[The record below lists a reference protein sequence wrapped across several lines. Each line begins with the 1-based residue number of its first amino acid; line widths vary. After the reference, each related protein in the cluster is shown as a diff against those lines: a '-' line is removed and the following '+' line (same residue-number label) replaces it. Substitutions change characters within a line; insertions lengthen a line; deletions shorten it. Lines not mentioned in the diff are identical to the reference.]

1 MLGEDT
7 IRSLKRS
14 KSDVDDLVPLGEITP
29 RGNASSTPRTRGSR
43 AFSLTNL
50 AKLTDS
56 IRRKSRSNSSRS
68 SSTIDKDSISSP
80 ITDPRSPLCPLTPT
94 SPFAASPSPLV
105 KTRSNPSPHPFF
117 TAARPATK
125 HTHSVS
131 DPTSNQSPPAR
142 PRIAAYPPFASPTA
156 QSFSSADTV
165 IGSPLERIAETPFDC
180 DHDSEHLDLDRVDR
194 RLADMETIRNSLLPP
209 AMVTGTKARAIGQAK
224 EMEALVA
231 ERAKRSGDEPP
242 QYDFYELIGK
252 GAYGRVFKGKSRRTD
267 NLVAIKIIDIDT
279 VDYQEMTTKN
289 LSETLKEI
297 DILQQ
302 LRDSRARPYV
312 NIIEEAKAVHN
323 ELWIISEY
331 ASGGSVATLM
341 KPMAMLK
348 DPGPGLPEKFIIPI
362 ARELALGLKYI
373 HEAGVLHRDM
383 KSNNVLILED
393 GRVQLCDFGVSGT
406 LEPQKSKRTTIVG
419 TPFWM
424 APELQREWIKDAD
437 PHSLAKPR
445 EILYGSEVDI
455 WAYGCTVY
463 EMACGFPPHHRSAP
477 FDLPNAG
484 VPVLEGDRYSDEL
497 KDFVSFLLQPDPQDR
512 PTPDEI
518 LEHVYLKDSTK
529 MYPTVMLVKLVEDYY
544 AWEQQGGAR
553 QSLFNVFGAQAPD
566 PLAPETDDDE
576 DDDWTFSTSEEF
588 EQEHAPQFSDPFIG
602 GAAGHSYMGLPP
614 VADMGRFEQ
623 LQARFKEESITR
635 GQKRLN
641 KLFDTET
648 TPYRYSMIDDD
659 DDSKGRPPSDLVLRD
674 FNPGAP
680 NRETVIDLDF
690 SLPSTDHVPSID
702 LGEVP
707 TIKANR
713 IKSLLREME
722 EEDAREI
729 EREQELR
736 EQQEFEAENQLTKRA
751 TRDWKFPSA
760 ADNRKTREWTFP
772 SMDAPAEEPG
782 TTEDLDNRK
791 TMEWS
796 FPAAEPNRKTMEWS
810 FPAAEPPK
818 PNRKTVEWTFDAA
831 MAEAQYDAPRN
842 RTSRRRET
850 KEYNFSTAT
859 TAIDENRST
868 MDFSFPMRS
877 PSPKQRQ
884 NGSGSTHDYSS
895 PPTLR
900 SGFRPSLRQAAT
912 EPTSDGF
919 PRVSSDPNSP
929 LRSSMIDLDMAT
941 VEDYRPSTSGSESTY
956 PASIYT
962 ANDNPFNLED
972 QVQLSQNNHRA
983 SFHMKSQ
990 SEPNHAVPGLLTPQQ
1005 YDEQGLPTNQDPHHP
1020 SMHARGVSSVSQMQA
1035 HNKPPATSIPPLNS
1049 HHSHQR
1055 SQQIWDGWSHT
1066 HAYGLGSDDQSPA
1079 MSVTTDTSLSEEDV
1093 DELWDNFER
1102 LTLHAQRKFQSY
1114 GPLRS
1119 ARRLGNTSVDESSDP
1134 RMASLHLGIGSD
1146 TDETYPY
1153 TAESDSSSPSYAYH
1167 RLSRVSAGPN
1177 GRPLVDFPVPRGPDV
1192 EALLGVDS
1200 DPRVLQELLLKGAI
1214 ELRDG
1219 TRASRDLLRAM
1230 KLSEVEEGEIEIDQ
1244 STVRMSSR
1252 GGE

>member
-14 KSDVDDLVPLGEITP
+14 KSDVEDLVPMGERTP
-29 RGNASSTPRTRGSR
+29 PRDSASSTPRNRSSR
-43 AFSLTNL
+43 AFSITRLTEGF
-50 AKLTDS
+50 
-56 IRRKSRSNSSRS
+56 RRKGRSSFSRSNSS
-68 SSTIDKDSISSP
+68 IDKETISSP
-80 ITDPRSPLCPLTPT
+80 IADSRSPLCPPT
-94 SPFAASPSPLV
+94 STDSLAASPSPLV
-105 KTRSNPSPHPFF
+105 SARSSPSPRKLLVA
-117 TAARPATK
+117 TRPAAK
-125 HTHSVS
+125 HTYSVS
-131 DPTSNQSPPAR
+131 DPTNNHSPPTR
-142 PRIAAYPPFASPTA
+142 PRLATHVPPPLLPTA
-156 QSFSSADTV
+156 SSFGSADTV
-165 IGSPLERIAETPFDC
+165 VGSPLERIAETPFDC
-180 DHDSEHLDLDRVDR
+180 DHDSEHLDLDRLGR
-194 RLADMETIRNSLLPP
+194 QLAKMETIRASLLPP
-209 AMVTGTKARAIGQAK
+209 AMTTGTKARAIQQAK

-252 GAYGRVFKGKSRRTD
+252 GAYGRVFKGKSRNTGG
-267 NLVAIKIIDIDT
+267 LVAIKIIDIDT

-302 LRDSRARPYV
+302 LRDSKARPYV

-348 DPGPGLPEKFIIPI
+348 NPGPGLPEKFIIPI

-383 KSNNVLILED
+383 KANNVLILED

-484 VPVLEGDRYSDEL
+484 VPLLEGERYSDEL
-497 KDFVSFLLQPDPQDR
+497 KDFLSFVLQPDPQDR

-518 LEHVYLKDSTK
+518 LEHVYLKDTTK
-529 MYPTVMLVKLVEDYY
+529 MYPTVILVKLVEDYY
-544 AWEQQGGAR
+544 LWEQQGGAR

-566 PLAPETDDDE
+566 PLAPENEDE
-576 DDDWTFSTSEEF
+576 DDDDWTFSTSDEF
-588 EQEHAPQFSDPFIG
+588 EQEHLPQFSDPFVG
-602 GAAGHSYMGLPP
+602 GDARQSYTGMGLPP

-635 GQKRLN
+635 GQRRLN

-648 TPYRYSMIDDD
+648 TPYRYSMIDEDD
-659 DDSKGRPPSDLVLRD
+659 DGGKGRPPSDLVLRD

-690 SLPSTDHVPSID
+690 SLPSTDDMPSID

-713 IKSLLREME
+713 MKSLLREME

-729 EREQELR
+729 AREKEEREQR
-736 EQQEFEAENQLTKRA
+736 EFEEENQLTKRA
-751 TRDWKFPSA
+751 TRDWTFPSA
-760 ADNRKTREWTFP
+760 PDNRKTQEWTFP
-772 SMDAPAEEPG
+772 SMEAPAEEP
-782 TTEDLDNRK
+782 DNRK
-791 TMEWS
+791 TLDWS
-796 FPAAEPNRKTMEWS
+796 FPAAEPPNRKTMEWS

-831 MAEAQYDAPRN
+831 MAEANYDAPRN

-850 KEYNFSTAT
+850 KEYIFPAATAP
-859 TAIDENRST
+859 IDENRST

-877 PSPKQRQ
+877 PSPKRTRD
-884 NGSGSTHDYSS
+884 GSGTVLDYPSQ
-895 PPTLR
+895 PTLGP
-900 SGFRPSLRQAAT
+900 GFRPSLRHAAT
-912 EPTSDGF
+912 EPPSDDF

-929 LRSSMIDLDMAT
+929 LRSSMIDLDMAS

-956 PASIYT
+956 TGSIYT
-962 ANDNPFNLED
+962 ASDNPFNLED

-990 SEPNHAVPGLLTPQQ
+990 SEPNHAVQGLLTPQQ
-1005 YDEQGLPTNQDPHHP
+1005 YDEQGLPTTQDPHHP

-1035 HNKPPATSIPPLNS
+1035 HPKPPATSIPPLAAHRPN
-1049 HHSHQR
+1049 QR
-1055 SQQIWDGWSHT
+1055 SQQTWDGWSHT

-1079 MSVTTDTSLSEEDV
+1079 MSVTTDTSLEEEDV
-1093 DELWDNFER
+1093 DELWDTFER
-1102 LTLHAQRKFQSY
+1102 LTLQAQRKYQSY
-1114 GPLRS
+1114 APLRS
-1119 ARRLGNTSVDESSDP
+1119 SRRTESRDDMLDP
-1134 RMASLHLGIGSD
+1134 RAAGLGLGVGSD
-1146 TDETYPY
+1146 TDDNYPY
-1153 TAESDSSSPSYAYH
+1153 TSDSSSPPYAFH
-1167 RLSRVSAGPN
+1167 RHSRVSAGPN
-1177 GRPLVDFPVPRGPDV
+1177 GRPLVEFPIPRGPDV
-1192 EALLGVDS
+1192 EALLGVES
-1200 DPRVLQELLLKGAI
+1200 DPRVMQDVLLKSAM

-1230 KLSEVEEGEIEIDQ
+1230 RLSEVEEAGAAAADDVDH
-1244 STVRMSSR
+1244 STVRLPSR
-1252 GGE
+1252 GRE